1 MFPYKNFDSTSLQHF
16 FQLFT
21 LKQTFRNEDAILL
34 IIGIGRERTV
44 VNEATL
50 GFREKTYI
58 YIYTYYGKFEYTSD
72 DSFRVVKDSL
82 CLRFL

>member
-21 LKQTFRNEDAILL
+21 LKLTFPNEDAILL

-50 GFREKTYI
+50 GFREKTC
-58 YIYTYYGKFEYTSD
+58 IYTHIMGDSSTPVTILLKA

-82 CLRFL
+82 